1 MKKAIRPAIFKWRQT
16 EPELILDSTGATID
30 FVLSL
35 SGLRDLSPEEH
46 QRVLDLPHRPCR

>member
-46 QRVLDLPHRPCR
+46 QRVLDLPHQPCL